1 MVFNRS
7 KLNFLQP
14 HFLHHKQIY
23 KSRYNFRQVLS
34 HNNTRCFFLML
45 LSFFDLFMRFNYI
58 FFSYSHLLIGASKNF
73 SLLCCFNLKL
83 TCHLGYIIHNI
94 LSCIELHL
102 SFLNNVSIEVYFSF
116 YSQCLLVNLLQLL
129 LLIIIIIIR
138 LVRSVQF

>member
-7 KLNFLQP
+7 KQNFLQP
-14 HFLHHKQIY
+14 HFCTTNNYTNSDIIFV
-23 KSRYNFRQVLS
+23 RFS
-34 HNNTRCFFLML
+34 HDNTRCLFLML
-45 LSFFDLFMRFNYI
+45 LSFFDFFMRFDNI
-58 FFSYSHLLIGASKNF
+58 FFSYSHLLIGASENF
-73 SLLCCFNLKL
+73 SLLGCFNLKL

-138 LVRSVQF
+138 LVRSV